1 MKKHTKTITIIIILV
16 LALLMFASFFGV
28 YKKNENGEK
37 VNLLP
42 NLKLGME
49 FGKTRTI
56 TANVREQTT
65 KTIYDAE
72 GNIIT
77 PEDGVEYTEEAG
89 YKTVETP
96 VNDASIKTLEN
107 YRKTKDI
114 IEKRL
119 EGNNIADFNIELDE
133 KTGQIKLQIPENE
146 SADEIE
152 YLIKNT
158 GSLILLDNETFEVV
172 FDNSYFDKAEVMR
185 SQGDIETGI
194 FLQLSFNEEGTKRIN
209 ELADIYKTTT
219 EEQTDETGETKQ
231 VEKSKSVWVI
241 LNDSFLGATVLP
253 NIVYDGKII
262 LTFAA
267 SSDTKE
273 LNEAVKSASQQAV
286 LLNSGTTPLQYEYS
300 DEVVETNITT
310 QSILL
315 YLSAIG
321 MVFLLAYAYL
331 IIKFKAKGFI
341 SIYFQVGYLAVLLL
355 LLRLTSVTITMEG
368 MAAIIISLI
377 LDYIFTYITLTN
389 LNTEVEGMYKKSNL
403 QFLFNSLPIYIIAL
417 VFTYGKLTYINS
429 FGMTLFWGIIMVY
442 LYNYVFTKFIYEN
455 LSEK

>member
-1 MKKHTKTITIIIILV
+1 MKKYTKTITIIIILV
-16 LALLMFASFFGV
+16 LALFMFASFFGV
-28 YKKNENGEK
+28 YKKNENGER

-42 NLKLGME
+42 DLKLGME
-49 FGKTRTI
+49 FGQTRTI
-56 TANVREQTT
+56 TANVSEQTT

-72 GNIIT
+72 GNVIT

-107 YRKTKDI
+107 YRKTKNI

-146 SADEIE
+146 NADEIE
-152 YLIKNT
+152 HLIKNT
-158 GSLILLDNETFEVV
+158 GSLILLDSETFEVV
-172 FDNSYFDKAEVMR
+172 FDNSYFNKAEVMK
-185 SQGDIETGI
+185 SQGNIETGI
-194 FLQLSFNEEGTKRIN
+194 FLQLSFNEEGTKKIN

-219 EEQTDETGETKQ
+219 VEQTDETGETKQ
-231 VEKSKSVWVI
+231 VEESKTVWII

-253 NIVYDGKII
+253 NIVYYGKII

-273 LNEAVKSASQQAV
+273 LTEAIKSASQQAV

-300 DEVVETNITT
+300 DEIVETNVTT

-321 MVFLLAYAYL
+321 IVFLLAYAYL

-403 QFLFNSLPIYIIAL
+403 QFLLNSLPIYVIAL

-442 LYNYVFTKFIYEN
+442 LYNYVFTKYIYEN

>member
-56 TANVREQTT
+56 TANVSEQTT

-158 GSLILLDNETFEVV
+158 GSLILLDSETFEVV

-442 LYNYVFTKFIYEN
+442 LYNYVFTKYIYEN

>member
-16 LALLMFASFFGV
+16 LSLLMFASFFGV

-56 TANVREQTT
+56 TANVSEQTT

>member
-49 FGKTRTI
+49 FGQTRTI
-56 TANVREQTT
+56 TANVSEQTT

-158 GSLILLDNETFEVV
+158 GSLILLDSETFEVV

-315 YLSAIG
+315 YLPAIG

>member
-49 FGKTRTI
+49 FGQTRTI
-56 TANVREQTT
+56 TANVSEQTT

-158 GSLILLDNETFEVV
+158 GSLILLDSETFEVV

-341 SIYFQVGYLAVLLL
+341 SIYFQVGYLAVVLL

-442 LYNYVFTKFIYEN
+442 LYNYVFTKYIYEN

>member
-1 MKKHTKTITIIIILV
+1 MKKYTKTVTIIIILV
-16 LALLMFASFFGV
+16 LALFMFASFFGV
-28 YKKNENGEK
+28 YKKNENGER

-42 NLKLGME
+42 DLKLGME
-49 FGKTRTI
+49 FGQTRTI
-56 TANVREQTT
+56 TANVSEQTT

-72 GNIIT
+72 GNVIT

-107 YRKTKDI
+107 YRKTKNI

-146 SADEIE
+146 NADEIE
-152 YLIKNT
+152 HLIKNT
-158 GSLILLDNETFEVV
+158 GSLILLDSETFEVV
-172 FDNSYFDKAEVMR
+172 FDNSYFNKAEVMK
-185 SQGDIETGI
+185 SQGNIETGI
-194 FLQLSFNEEGTKRIN
+194 FLQLSFNEEGTKKIN

-219 EEQTDETGETKQ
+219 VEQTDETGETKQ
-231 VEKSKSVWVI
+231 VEESKTVWII

-273 LNEAVKSASQQAV
+273 LTEAIKSASQQAV

-300 DEVVETNITT
+300 DEIVETNVTT

-321 MVFLLAYAYL
+321 IVFLLAYAYL

-403 QFLFNSLPIYIIAL
+403 QFLLNSLPIYVIAL

-442 LYNYVFTKFIYEN
+442 LYNYVFTKYIYEN

>member
-49 FGKTRTI
+49 FGQTRTI
-56 TANVREQTT
+56 TANVSEQTT

-158 GSLILLDNETFEVV
+158 GSLILLDSETFEVV

-273 LNEAVKSASQQAV
+273 LNEAVKSASLQAV

-442 LYNYVFTKFIYEN
+442 LYNYVFTKYIYEN

>member
-56 TANVREQTT
+56 TANVSEQTT

-158 GSLILLDNETFEVV
+158 GSLILLDSETFEVV

-389 LNTEVEGMYKKSNL
+389 LNTEVEGMYKKSDL

>member
-28 YKKNENGEK
+28 YKKNENGKK

-49 FGKTRTI
+49 FGQTRTI
-56 TANVREQTT
+56 TANVSEQTT

-119 EGNNIADFNIELDE
+119 EGNNITDFNIELDE

-158 GSLILLDNETFEVV
+158 GSLILLDSETFEVV

>member
-56 TANVREQTT
+56 TANVSEQTT

-158 GSLILLDNETFEVV
+158 GSLILLDSETFEVV

-403 QFLFNSLPIYIIAL
+403 QFLFNSLPVYIIAL

-442 LYNYVFTKFIYEN
+442 LYNYVFTKYIYEN

>member
-158 GSLILLDNETFEVV
+158 GSLILLDSETFEVV

-417 VFTYGKLTYINS
+417 VFTYGKLTYISS

-442 LYNYVFTKFIYEN
+442 LYNYLFTKFIYEN

>member
-42 NLKLGME
+42 NLNLGME

-56 TANVREQTT
+56 TANVSEQTT

>member
-16 LALLMFASFFGV
+16 LALLMFASLFGV

-49 FGKTRTI
+49 FGQTRTI
-56 TANVREQTT
+56 TANVSEQTT

-158 GSLILLDNETFEVV
+158 GSLILLDSETFEVV

>member
-158 GSLILLDNETFEVV
+158 GSLILLDSETFEVV

-315 YLSAIG
+315 YLPAIG

>member
-42 NLKLGME
+42 NIKLGME

-56 TANVREQTT
+56 TANVSEQTT

-158 GSLILLDNETFEVV
+158 GSLILLDSETFEVV

-377 LDYIFTYITLTN
+377 LDYIFTYITLIN

>member
-49 FGKTRTI
+49 FGQTRTI
-56 TANVREQTT
+56 TANVSEQTT

-158 GSLILLDNETFEVV
+158 GSLILLDSETFEVV

-442 LYNYVFTKFIYEN
+442 LYNYVFTKYIYEN

>member
-1 MKKHTKTITIIIILV
+1 VKKHTKTITIIIILV

-56 TANVREQTT
+56 TANVSEQTT

>member
-49 FGKTRTI
+49 FGQTRTI
-56 TANVREQTT
+56 TANVSEQTT

-119 EGNNIADFNIELDE
+119 EGNNITDFNIELDE
-133 KTGQIKLQIPENE
+133 KIGQIKLQIPENE

-158 GSLILLDNETFEVV
+158 GSLILLDSETFEVV

-209 ELADIYKTTT
+209 ELADIYKKTT

-231 VEKSKSVWVI
+231 VEKSKTVWVI

-417 VFTYGKLTYINS
+417 VFTYGKLTYISS